1 MSATSFIN
9 LPDVFKKLATTFPDF
24 PPQYQGRILIKPKT
38 RQYSLTGTAFDYLL
52 RFYIKHLNKNSID
65 RTWIAERAPLF
76 IAAMIEFNPNSQLEK
91 TRKEVKRIITNARR
105 SYNRY
110 LSNNVVTTSLIMSSI
125 RLAQVDPIVRNP
137 SILTKTP
144 LMLSGSINSLLIREL
159 RGLLQVASKE
169 FDAEP
174 LSKKVCYLNPN
185 FGEASI
191 EIGGADADL
200 IIGDTLV
207 DIKTTKSAEV
217 TDQNYNQLLCYYTL
231 SKLGK
236 INNEDN
242 VPINNLGLY
251 FSRYGKLFTFPAPH
265 LPPHYIS
272 WFKTNYHRGTN

>member
-9 LPDVFKKLATTFPDF
+9 LPDVFKKLAKTFPDF
-24 PPQYQGRILIKPKT
+24 PPQYQGRILVKPKT

-52 RFYIKHLNKNSID
+52 RFYIKRLNKNSID
-65 RTWIAERAPLF
+65 RPWIAERAPLF
-76 IAAMIEFNPNSQLEK
+76 IAAMIEFNPDTQLEK
-91 TRKEVKRIITNARR
+91 TRKEVKRIITNAKR

-110 LSNNVVTTSLIMSSI
+110 LTKEILTTTLIVSSI

-144 LMLSGSINSLLIREL
+144 LMLSGNINSLLIREL

-169 FDAEP
+169 FDTKL
-174 LSKKVCYLNPN
+174 LSGRSCYLNPN

-200 IIGDTLV
+200 IIGDTLI
-207 DIKTTKSAEV
+207 DIKTTKHAEV

-236 INNEDN
+236 INNEYD
-242 VPINNLGLY
+242 VPITNLGIY

-265 LPPHYIS
+265 LLPHYIS
-272 WFKTNYHRGTN
+272 WFKTNYHRGSE